1 MSVKEGAVSREEVC
15 YIKPVGSFLYAGMDP
30 AYGFGGQDDICFVRI
45 FSDQEMISVQG
56 NIRIGIRA
64 QADQRSD
71 RNIGGITGLTG
82 QKASRVD
89 CRGIRR
95 FFTLEA
101 VPAGLFPGS
110 AVSSGADPANV
121 FPAGTVPI

>member
-64 QADQRSD
+64 QADQRG
-71 RNIGGITGLTG
+71 RNRGRITGLAG
-82 QKASRVD
+82 QKASRAD
-89 CRGIRR
+89 CRGIRC
-95 FFTLEA
+95 FFPVEA